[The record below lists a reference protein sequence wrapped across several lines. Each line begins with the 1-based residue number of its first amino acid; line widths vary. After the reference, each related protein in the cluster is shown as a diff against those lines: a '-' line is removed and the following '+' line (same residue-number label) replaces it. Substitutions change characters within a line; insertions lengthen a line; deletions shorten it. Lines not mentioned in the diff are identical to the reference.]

1 MLYKGS
7 WKLALRNSF
16 KNFRSYL
23 KDNGSKRSSP
33 PPKRLRIYMDDD
45 VDITEE
51 EYEDAIKQL
60 QGNQLNNIISYNF

>member
-1 MLYKGS
+1 MLGS

-16 KNFRSYL
+16 KNFRKSYL
-23 KDNGSKRSSP
+23 KDNESKTSLP
-33 PPKRLRIYMDDD
+33 PPKCLRIYTGDE

-60 QGNQLNNIISYNF
+60 QGIQLAITNSIIYF

>member
-1 MLYKGS
+1 
-7 WKLALRNSF
+7 
-16 KNFRSYL
+16 
-23 KDNGSKRSSP
+23 
-33 PPKRLRIYMDDD
+33 MDDD